1 MAEEARKT
9 AAAALKEKIKD
20 LRRYNEKPAASASAR
35 LLQQKYD
42 QVVAAQEDLMT
53 RHYTYCEKSKKDPE
67 DEEMT
72 EWLSEKTKDVADLLD
87 EVFVKLEKAETESN
101 AAEVQSQKDALTL
114 IEEAKKLNNLN
125 VATAQSDADEKLL
138 REQVQ
143 SMKVVVDDKEK
154 NTASDA
160 TTVQSMLKEVEVT
173 QENLIKSWNTVKSLC
188 GSVQLASTV
197 DKEKNLNKFI
207 AENRSA
213 ANAFISEVKPALVS
227 KPSSSSDGSNWKV
240 EKVGLPKFSGNSRTY
255 ARFKGDFDKIVGKNY
270 PDILYRTYI
279 LKNNCLAGE
288 AKSLVENIEDMDEIW
303 TRLDSKYGND
313 REIINMVLNEVK
325 KLELQKGDWDT
336 SLIKLVDVLEKGCL
350 LYTSPR
356 PRDS

>member
-188 GSVQLASTV
+188 GPVQLATTV
-197 DKEKNLNKFI
+197 DKEKNLKKFI

-213 ANAFISEVKPALVS
+213 ANAFISEVKL
-227 KPSSSSDGSNWKV
+227 
-240 EKVGLPKFSGNSRTY
+240 
-255 ARFKGDFDKIVGKNY
+255 
-270 PDILYRTYI
+270 
-279 LKNNCLAGE
+279 
-288 AKSLVENIEDMDEIW
+288 
-303 TRLDSKYGND
+303 
-313 REIINMVLNEVK
+313 
-325 KLELQKGDWDT
+325 
-336 SLIKLVDVLEKGCL
+336 SLIHI
-350 LYTSPR
+350 
-356 PRDS
+356 